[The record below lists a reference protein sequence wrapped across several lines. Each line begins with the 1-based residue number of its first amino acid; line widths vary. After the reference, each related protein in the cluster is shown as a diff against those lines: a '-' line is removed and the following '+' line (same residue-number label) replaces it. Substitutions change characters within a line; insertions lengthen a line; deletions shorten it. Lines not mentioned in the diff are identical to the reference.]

1 VVLISKQLSK
11 KNVNITSSVTLEI
24 TARAKKMKEQ
34 GEDIISLSVG
44 EPDFNTPDNIRHAAM
59 EAMESGKIGY
69 TPASGL
75 VQLKK
80 AICEKLLQDNKL
92 EYDVKN
98 IVVSNGAKHSLFNA
112 LQAICNPGDEVIVGV
127 PYWVSYPCLI
137 EMADAVPVYVEMK
150 ESDGFKFTKEALAK
164 ALTPKTKAIIINSPN
179 NPTGTVFTKEDLQ
192 IIADFAVE
200 NDIYVIADEIYEK
213 LIYEGEHVSIAS
225 LGEQIKDLT
234 IVVNGMS
241 KCYAM
246 TGWRIGYIASVA
258 NIAGIMG
265 NIQSHATSNPN
276 TIAQYASIEGL
287 KGPQD
292 SVEAMRKCFLERRD
306 YIVKAINS
314 IDGLTCRNPEG
325 AFYVM
330 VNIQDYI
337 GKQFKDKQIKNSFD
351 FSEALL
357 EEAKVAVI
365 PGIGF
370 GQEGYIRISYAASIE
385 TIQKGIER
393 IKNFV
398 TKIN

>member
-1 VVLISKQLSK
+1 
-11 KNVNITSSVTLEI
+11 
-24 TARAKKMKEQ
+24 MKEQ
-34 GEDIISLSVG
+34 GEDVISLSVG
-44 EPDFNTPDNIRHAAM
+44 EPDFNTPENIRKAAF

-80 AICEKLLQDNKL
+80 TICEKLAKDNHL

-98 IVVSNGAKHSLFNA
+98 IVVSNGAKHSLFNS

-127 PYWVSYPCLI
+127 PYWVSYPNLI
-137 EMADAVPVYVEMK
+137 EMSDAIPVYVEMK
-150 ESDGFKFTKEALAK
+150 ECDGFKFTKTALEN
-164 ALTPKTKAIIINSPN
+164 ALTEKTKAIIINSPN

-192 IIADFAVE
+192 VIADFAVK
-200 NDIYVIADEIYEK
+200 NDLYVISDEIYEK
-213 LIYEGEHVSIAS
+213 LIYEGEHTSIAS
-225 LGEQIKDLT
+225 LGDKIKELT

-246 TGWRIGYIASVA
+246 TGWRIGYSASSEKIAS
-258 NIAGIMG
+258 IMS

-292 SVEAMRKCFLERRD
+292 SVETMRKCFEERKN

-314 IDGLTCRNPEG
+314 IDGLSCRNPEG

-330 VNIQDYI
+330 VNIQNFT
-337 GKQFKDKQIKNSFD
+337 GKHYKEKQINNSFD

-357 EEAKVAVI
+357 ENEKVAVI

-370 GQEGYIRISYAASIE
+370 GQDGYIRLSYAASIE
-385 TIQKGIER
+385 MIQKGIER
-393 IKNFV
+393 IKKFV
-398 TKIN
+398 DYLN